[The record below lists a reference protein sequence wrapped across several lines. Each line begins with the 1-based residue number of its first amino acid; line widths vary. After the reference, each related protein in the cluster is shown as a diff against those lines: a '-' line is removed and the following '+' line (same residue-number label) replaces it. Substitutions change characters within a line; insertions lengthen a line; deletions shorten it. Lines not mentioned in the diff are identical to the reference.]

1 MRGICPLLVVLL
13 LMASC
18 ASSPK
23 LPRINQTLPSVADTS
38 CMAPFPNGKWEFVHS
53 IEATMPQGKN
63 AVLIGITA
71 LSSQTGSIH
80 SVLMTLEGLVLF
92 DAQYDDRVVINRGIP
107 PFDSMDFARGLI
119 SDIILMFF
127 PPDGQL
133 VKSGIFADGLS
144 VCRYKTNDNKVVDV
158 ITTGTDSWE
167 IREYNDDFALTRS
180 VRAYPNPQ
188 RNNKKQESVP
198 GKLVLTAYGSSE
210 YSLTL
215 ELIEARGSR
224 N

>member
-18 ASSPK
+18 ASPPK
-23 LPRINQTLPSVADTS
+23 LPRINQTLPSVADTN
-38 CMAPFPNGKWEFVHS
+38 CTAPFPDGRWEFVHS

-63 AVLIGITA
+63 AVLIGITV

-119 SDIILMFF
+119 NDIILMFF

-133 VKSGIFADGLS
+133 LKSGIFADGS
-144 VCRYKTNDNKVVDV
+144 WVCRYKTNDNKVVDV
-158 ITTGTDSWE
+158 ITTGNGSWE
-167 IREYNDDFALTRS
+167 IREYSDDFALTRS
-180 VRAYPNPQ
+180 VRAYPDPQ
-188 RNNKKQESVP
+188 GNGEKQKSVP
-198 GKLVLTAYGSSE
+198 GKLVLTVYGPSE